1 MKMLTITR
9 CTACMLAFSCLAI
22 TVNAQYYYKDI
33 VVTGQI
39 NAGYRALRDNKVSL
53 VTLTTTAPGPAANAE
68 ITLQQT
74 VYPAQKLVVTYTKTP
89 DAGESWLKSY
99 YNENALLVQ
108 TTDSTQEIVTK
119 SVYQYANDRLASIS
133 SKSVPVNSASETE
146 VHQWSYNGSGQP
158 LKMIKIRN
166 NNDSTVVS
174 FMPDEQGNT
183 GEEKAVRNKVSL
195 GTTFYYFDAQH
206 RLTDVARYNKKA
218 DRILP
223 NYIFEYN
230 EGTLP
235 AQMMLVPEGSNEYQ
249 IWKYVYNQ
257 QGLKEKEICY
267 NKQKQLVGTV
277 SYVYTFGK

>member
-1 MKMLTITR
+1 MLTITR